1 MSRFNGATRV
11 GLIALGSL
19 LGVPHVAF
27 AQSAALSESL
37 FEEGKRLSAEG
48 KYAEACPKFAESYK
62 LDPATGTLLNLGACE
77 ESLGKTATA
86 WAHFNDALGLAKRD
100 QVASRVAYA
109 QDHIKSLEARL
120 IRLVINVPADANPPG
135 LEVKLDGEALNSA
148 AFGVPNPIDPGHH
161 LLDVSAPG
169 KRPVHFEIEA
179 VTPQATLQAS
189 VPKLEDA
196 PLSAVPTP
204 PAPAAPAPPL
214 AVAAP
219 PPGSAAPAQSTEP
232 ITAPT
237 NALRAVG
244 YVVAGIGV
252 VGIGVGTVFHFE
264 ATRQNNL
271 ALATCTSGSLGNQ
284 CQSDNEYSDHNN
296 YVTAAKS
303 NRAVSYASLGVGVVA
318 LVTGAVLIVTGHPSE
333 HAGASAVL
341 PIVDRDRLGLD
352 LSGFF

>member
-1 MSRFNGATRV
+1 MTRRHCATRV
-11 GLIALGSL
+11 ALLALGL
-19 LGVPHVAF
+19 LVVVPRVAF
-27 AQSAALSESL
+27 AQGANAALSESL
-37 FEEGKRLSAEG
+37 FEEGKRLSADG

-100 QVASRVAYA
+100 QVASRIAYA

-120 IRLVINVPADANPPG
+120 IRLVINVAADANPPG

-161 LLDVSAPG
+161 LLEVSAPG

-196 PLSAVPTP
+196 PPSVVPTP
-204 PAPAAPAPPL
+204 PAPLAPPPSASVPAAPAPSTAP
-214 AVAAP
+214 VAAP
-219 PPGSAAPAQSTEP
+219 TD
-232 ITAPT
+232 
-237 NALRAVG
+237 ALRAVG

-271 ALATCTSGSLGNQ
+271 ALGTCTSGALGNQ

-333 HAGASAVL
+333 HAPASAVL
-341 PIVDRDRLGLD
+341 PMLDRDRLGLD
-352 LSGFF
+352 LAGVF

>member
-1 MSRFNGATRV
+1 MKTRAKCQARA
-11 GLIALGSL
+11 GLIALGL
-19 LGVPHVAF
+19 LIGVPRVAL
-27 AQSAALSESL
+27 AQSANAALSESL

-100 QVASRVAYA
+100 QVASRITYA

-135 LEVKLDGEALNSA
+135 LEVKLDGGVLNSA

-161 LLDVSAPG
+161 LLEVSAPG
-169 KRPVHFEIEA
+169 KLPVRFEIEA

-189 VPKLEDA
+189 VPKLQDA
-196 PLSAVPTP
+196 PPSAAATP
-204 PAPAAPAPPL
+204 PATPAAAPAPGA
-214 AVAAP
+214 AVPSPGPSSVATEPAAAP
-219 PPGSAAPAQSTEP
+219 P
-232 ITAPT
+232 

-271 ALATCTSGSLGNQ
+271 ALGTCTSGSLGNQ

-296 YVTAAKS
+296 YVTSAKS
-303 NRAVSYASLGVGVVA
+303 NRAVSYASLGVGAAA
-318 LVTGAVLIVTGHPSE
+318 LVTGVVLIVTGHPSE
-333 HAGASAVL
+333 HASAVL